1 MADGR
6 WSYRFS
12 PLLSHQVT
20 CRRNSSSTRWAT
32 RPCTM
37 SASSNPASPI
47 PEVVRCVPCALPL
60 LGRRARRRT
69 PSTATPS
76 SAANRPAPHQP
87 LRAVESLRPPSSHA
101 AACASLRA
109 VTTAEAFSISSAES
123 VATQLSAPGDGTWP
137 TQRRNLRRFIP
148 ALVVPQCLHDRI
160 PRYNEL
166 IGCDG
171 REVGDACDRPHT
183 LPTATA
189 AGRPARTT
197 PTRSQTWS
205 NMSRSHAGPS
215 ALSVARYVFRERY
228 GCRATRR

>member
-123 VATQLSAPGDGTWP
+123 VATQLSAPGDGTLADATP
-137 TQRRNLRRFIP
+137 QPPPLHPGACRSAMPSRSRP
-148 ALVVPQCLHDRI
+148 ALQRTHRVRRSRGWRRWRPPPYATDSNSGRSSGSHNADEEPDMVEHVSLSRWPQ
-160 PRYNEL
+160 
-166 IGCDG
+166 
-171 REVGDACDRPHT
+171 RP
-183 LPTATA
+183 
-189 AGRPARTT
+189 
-197 PTRSQTWS
+197 
-205 NMSRSHAGPS
+205 
-215 ALSVARYVFRERY
+215 
-228 GCRATRR
+228 

>member
-12 PLLSHQVT
+12 PLLSHRRT

-60 LGRRARRRT
+60 LGRRARHRT
-69 PSTATPS
+69 PSTATRSSAAIDLPS
-76 SAANRPAPHQP
+76 SAAARSRIAPAAFLERSR
-87 LRAVESLRPPSSHA
+87 LRIPPCSHHRRGLLDQFGRVCCHAVERPSRRDLADATPQPPPLHPGACRSAMPS
-101 AACASLRA
+101 
-109 VTTAEAFSISSAES
+109 
-123 VATQLSAPGDGTWP
+123 
-137 TQRRNLRRFIP
+137 QR
-148 ALVVPQCLHDRI
+148 V

-171 REVGDACDRPHT
+171 REVGDACDHPHT

-215 ALSVARYVFRERY
+215 ALSVARYVFRERC